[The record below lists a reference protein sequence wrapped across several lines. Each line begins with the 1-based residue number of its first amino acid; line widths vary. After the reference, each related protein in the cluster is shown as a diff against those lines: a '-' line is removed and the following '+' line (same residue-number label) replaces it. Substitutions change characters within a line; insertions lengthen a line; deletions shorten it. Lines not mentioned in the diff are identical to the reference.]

1 MKFKY
6 RSGQQPLEGFTLK
19 RGVGKGG
26 FGEVYFA
33 VSDGGKEVALKL
45 LLGHSEVELRG
56 IANCLNMKHPNLVH
70 VYDLREDSEGQQW
83 LVMEYVLGESMSAVL
98 NRHPTGLPLSLTK
111 EWFAALA
118 RAVGHLH
125 DRGVVHRDLK
135 PANIFVEAGTLK
147 VGDYGLCKTISTSQ
161 RQTRTVGT
169 VHYMA
174 PEVSTGNY
182 SQKIDQYACGVIL
195 HEMLTGKI
203 PFDGESDG
211 EILMKHLTATPD
223 LTCVPEPFRPIIA
236 KSLDKNPNKRYAT
249 MAEMAQAVEPIQLPQ
264 AIPIGVRVS
273 AIGAVAAPPGL
284 ILTPDPELPKSS
296 PIPQRLQAPP
306 IPATPKAA
314 DKPPLPMARP
324 VLPPTL
330 RDRLT
335 GLLGA
340 LLAAPVVAALGLV
353 PYGLLSNPSDWTGL
367 MKLFLVST
375 ALAWAVL
382 LGSGQATFRSSDGWA
397 RRLRLGILGL
407 MIGTLAFWL
416 DGWTM
421 PRSSGVHPATG
432 AEAYIFG
439 TVTMNPD
446 TFSTGIQYVLY
457 FGGVSAA
464 GRWWRSAA
472 RDRQERFSLFPLLA
486 AGFWSAALLFLWPW
500 QSGSPAAGIVPI
512 VIAIVAV
519 QAVSPWTPS
528 ARVLPSKK
536 LRLGR
541 A

>member
-6 RSGQQPLEGFTLK
+6 RSGQQPLDGFTLK
-19 RGVGKGG
+19 RGVGQGG

-56 IANCLNMKHPNLVH
+56 VANCLNMKHPNLVH

-83 LVMEYVLGESMSAVL
+83 LVMEYVLGETMSAVL

-223 LTCVPEPFRPIIA
+223 LTGVPEPFRPIIA
-236 KSLDKNPNKRYAT
+236 KALDKNPNKRYAS
-249 MAEMAQAVEPIQLPQ
+249 MAEMAKAVEPIQLPQ
-264 AIPIGVRVS
+264 AVPIGVRSS
-273 AIGAVAAPPGL
+273 AIGPVAAPPGL
-284 ILTPDPELPKSS
+284 ILTPDPELPKTQ
-296 PIPQRLQAPP
+296 PMPERLKAPP
-306 IPATPKAA
+306 IPAKVPEKT
-314 DKPPLPMARP
+314 PLPVARP
-324 VLPPTL
+324 VPPPTI

-335 GLLGA
+335 GLLGGM
-340 LLAAPVVAALGLV
+340 LAAPIIAALGLV

-382 LGSGQATFRSSDGWA
+382 LGSGQATFRSTDGWS

-407 MIGTLAFWL
+407 GIGAFAFWL

-421 PRSSGVHPATG
+421 PRAASSSVSN
-432 AEAYIFG
+432 AESFFFG
-439 TVTMNPD
+439 TITMPSD
-446 TFSTGIQYVLY
+446 VFSTGVRYLLY
-457 FGGVSAA
+457 FGGVMAA
-464 GRWWRSAA
+464 GRWWRAAA
-472 RDRQERFSLFPLLA
+472 RDRKERFSLFPLLA
-486 AGFWSAALLFLWPW
+486 AGFWSGALLFLWPW
-500 QSGSPAAGIVPI
+500 EAGSPAAGIVPI
-512 VIAIVAV
+512 VLAIVAV

-528 ARVLPSKK
+528 AKVQSAKK

>member
-6 RSGQQPLEGFTLK
+6 RSGQQPLDGFTLK

-223 LTCVPEPFRPIIA
+223 LNCVPEPFRPIIA
-236 KSLDKNPNKRYAT
+236 KALDKNPNKRYGS
-249 MAEMAQAVEPIQLPQ
+249 MAEMAKAVEPIELPQ

-273 AIGAVAAPPGL
+273 AVGAVASPPGL
-284 ILTPDPELPKSS
+284 ILTPDPELPKLP
-296 PIPQRLQAPP
+296 PIPQRLQSAPV
-306 IPATPKAA
+306 PAVP
-314 DKPPLPMARP
+314 KPPLHMARP
-324 VLPPTL
+324 VQPPTF

-340 LLAAPVVAALGLV
+340 LLAAPVIAALGLV

-367 MKLFLVST
+367 MKLFLVTT
-375 ALAWAVL
+375 ALTWAVL
-382 LGSGQATFRSSDGWA
+382 LGSGRATSRSSDGWA
-397 RRLRLGILGL
+397 RRVRLGVLGL

-421 PRSSGVHPATG
+421 PRSSGDHAATG
-432 AEAYIFG
+432 AEMYLFG
-439 TVTMNPD
+439 TMTMNSD
-446 TFSTGIQYVLY
+446 TFSTGVRYMLY
-457 FGGVSAA
+457 FGGVLAA

-472 RDRQERFSLFPLLA
+472 RDRKERFSLFPLLA
-486 AGFWSAALLFLWPW
+486 AGFWSGALLFLWPW
-500 QSGSPAAGIVPI
+500 EASSPAAGILPI
-512 VIAIVAV
+512 VFSICAV

-528 ARVLPSKK
+528 ARVQAPKK

>member
-6 RSGQQPLEGFTLK
+6 RSGQEPLEGFTLK

-45 LLGHSEVELRG
+45 LIGHTDVELRG
-56 IANCLNMKHPNLVH
+56 VANCLNMKHPNLVH
-70 VYDLREDSEGQQW
+70 VYDLREDAEGQKW
-83 LVMEYVLGESMSAVL
+83 LVMEYILGESMSAVL

-125 DRGVVHRDLK
+125 DRGVVHRDIK

-182 SQKIDQYACGVIL
+182 SQKIDQYACAIVL

-223 LTCVPEPFRPIIA
+223 LSGVPEPFRPILA
-236 KSLDKNPNKRYAT
+236 KALDKNPNRRYAS
-249 MAEMAQAVEPIQLPQ
+249 MAEMAQAVEPIQLPV
-264 AIPIGVRVS
+264 AVPVGVRVPHTS
-273 AIGAVAAPPGL
+273 AVAAPAGL
-284 ILTPDPELPKSS
+284 ILTPDPELPKAP

-306 IPATPKAA
+306 IPAGPKVDA
-314 DKPPLPMARP
+314 KTPLPMAKP
-324 VLPPTL
+324 VVPPTF

-335 GLLGA
+335 GMLGSLLLVPA
-340 LLAAPVVAALGLV
+340 IVALGLV
-353 PYGLLSNPSDWTGL
+353 PYGLLANPSDWTGL
-367 MKLFLVST
+367 MKLFLVTT
-375 ALAWAVL
+375 ALAWAVMI
-382 LGSGQATFRSSDGWA
+382 GSGAATFRSPDGWA
-397 RRLRLGILGL
+397 RRARLGALGL
-407 MIGTLAFWL
+407 LVGLLAFWL

-421 PRSSGVHPATG
+421 PRSSGGQPSTSSQ
-432 AEAYIFG
+432 AYLFG
-439 TVTMNPD
+439 TVTMPTD
-446 TFSTGIQYVLY
+446 AFSTGVRYLLY
-457 FGGVSAA
+457 FGVALAA
-464 GRWWRSAA
+464 GRWWRAAA
-472 RDRQERFSLFPLLA
+472 RDRKERFSLFPLLA
-486 AGFWSAALLFLWPW
+486 AGFWSGALLFLWPW
-500 QSGSPAAGIVPI
+500 EAGSPAMGIVPI
-512 VIAIVAV
+512 VLAIVAV
-519 QAVSPWTPS
+519 QAVSAWTPS
-528 ARVLPSKK
+528 AKVYSAKK

>member
-6 RSGQQPLEGFTLK
+6 RSGQQPLDGFTLK
-19 RGVGKGG
+19 RGVGQGG

-83 LVMEYVLGESMSAVL
+83 LVMEYVLGETMSAVL
-98 NRHPTGLPLSLTK
+98 NRHPNGLPLSLTK

-182 SQKIDQYACGVIL
+182 SQKIDQYACAVIL

-223 LTCVPEPFRPIIA
+223 LSGVPEPFRPILA
-236 KSLDKNPNKRYAT
+236 KALDKNPNKRYAS
-249 MAEMAQAVEPIQLPQ
+249 MAEMAKAVEPIQLPQ
-264 AIPIGVRVS
+264 AVPIGVRSS
-273 AIGAVAAPPGL
+273 AIGPVAAPPGL
-284 ILTPDPELPKSS
+284 ILTPDPEMPKS
-296 PIPQRLQAPP
+296 IPAPERLNAPP
-306 IPATPKAA
+306 IPAKIP
-314 DKPPLPMARP
+314 DKTLLPVARP
-324 VLPPTL
+324 VPPPTI

-335 GLLGA
+335 GLLGGM
-340 LLAAPVVAALGLV
+340 LAAPVIAALGLV

-382 LGSGQATFRSSDGWA
+382 LGSGQAAFRSTDGWS

-407 MIGTLAFWL
+407 GIGAFAFWL

-421 PRSSGVHPATG
+421 PRG
-432 AEAYIFG
+432 AGSQGLSNADSYFFG
-439 TVTMNPD
+439 TVTMPAD
-446 TFSTGIQYVLY
+446 VFSTGIRYLLY
-457 FGGVSAA
+457 FGGVMAA
-464 GRWWRSAA
+464 GRWWRATA
-472 RDRQERFSLFPLLA
+472 RDRKERFSLFPLLA

-500 QSGSPAAGIVPI
+500 EAGSPAAGIVPI
-512 VIAIVAV
+512 MLAIVAV

-528 ARVLPSKK
+528 AKVQSAKK

>member
-70 VYDLREDSEGQQW
+70 VYDLREDSEGQKW

-236 KSLDKNPNKRYAT
+236 KALDKNPNKRYAS
-249 MAEMAQAVEPIQLPQ
+249 MVEMAQAVEPIQLPQ

-273 AIGAVAAPPGL
+273 AIGPVAAPPGL
-284 ILTPDPELPKSS
+284 ILTPDPELPKS
-296 PIPQRLQAPP
+296 PAIPQRLQATP
-306 IPATPKAA
+306 IPAAPKT
-314 DKPPLPMARP
+314 PLPMARP
-324 VLPPTL
+324 VLPPTI

-340 LLAAPVVAALGLV
+340 LLLAPAIAALGLV
-353 PYGLLSNPSDWTGL
+353 PYGLLSNPSDSTGL
-367 MKLFLVST
+367 MKMFLVTT

-382 LGSGQATFRSSDGWA
+382 LGSGQSTFRSSDGWA
-397 RRLRLGILGL
+397 RRLRLGVLGL
-407 MIGTLAFWL
+407 MVGTLAFWL
-416 DGWTM
+416 DGWVM
-421 PRSSGVHPATG
+421 PRGGPAQAVTS
-432 AEAYIFG
+432 ADSFMFG
-439 TVTMNPD
+439 TIAMPADV
-446 TFSTGIQYVLY
+446 FSTGVRYLLY
-457 FGGVSAA
+457 FGGVMAA
-464 GRWWRSAA
+464 GRWWRSTA
-472 RDRQERFSLFPLLA
+472 RDRKERFSLFPLLA
-486 AGFWSAALLFLWPW
+486 AGFWSGALLFLWPW
-500 QSGSPAAGIVPI
+500 EAGSPAGGIVPI
-512 VIAIVAV
+512 VLAIVAV

-528 ARVLPSKK
+528 ARVQPSKK

>member
-70 VYDLREDSEGQQW
+70 VYDLREDAEGQKW

-98 NRHPTGLPLSLTK
+98 NRHPHGLPLSLTK

-125 DRGVVHRDLK
+125 DRGVVHRDIK

-182 SQKIDQYACGVIL
+182 SQKIDQYACAVLL

-223 LTCVPEPFRPIIA
+223 LSGVPEPFRPILA
-236 KSLDKNPNKRYAT
+236 KALDKNPDRRYASMVD
-249 MAEMAQAVEPIQLPQ
+249 MAKSVEPIQLPQ
-264 AIPIGVRVS
+264 AIPIGVPV
-273 AIGAVAAPPGL
+273 GVVMAPPGL
-284 ILTPDPELPKSS
+284 ILTPDPELPKAAPIPPRFRAS
-296 PIPQRLQAPP
+296 PIPAAPRS
-306 IPATPKAA
+306 A
-314 DKPPLPMARP
+314 DPMPVARP
-324 VLPPTL
+324 VPSPTF

-335 GLLGA
+335 GKLGA

-353 PYGLLSNPSDWTGL
+353 PYGLLTNPADWTGM

-375 ALAWAVL
+375 ALTWAVL
-382 LGSGQATFRSSDGWA
+382 LGSGQAAFRSPDGWA
-397 RRLRLGILGL
+397 RRLRLGALGL
-407 MIGTLAFWL
+407 VIGALAFWL

-421 PRSSGVHPATG
+421 PRSAG
-432 AEAYIFG
+432 AQAVTSADAYLFG
-439 TVTMNPD
+439 TVTMPAD
-446 TFSTGIQYVLY
+446 AFSTGIRYLLY
-457 FGGVSAA
+457 FGGVMAA

-472 RDRQERFSLFPLLA
+472 RDRKERFSLFPLLA

-500 QSGSPAAGIVPI
+500 EAGSPAAGIVPL
-512 VIAIVAV
+512 VLATVAV

-528 ARVLPSKK
+528 AKVQAPRRM
-536 LRLGR
+536 RLGR
-541 A
+541 T

>member
-6 RSGQQPLEGFTLK
+6 RSGQEPLEGFTIK

-45 LLGHSEVELRG
+45 LLGQSEVELRG
-56 IANCLNMKHPNLVH
+56 VANCLNMKHPNLVH
-70 VYDLREDSEGQQW
+70 VYDLREDAEGQKW
-83 LVMEYVLGESMSAVL
+83 LVMEYILGESMSAVL

-125 DRGVVHRDLK
+125 DRGVVHRDIK

-182 SQKIDQYACGVIL
+182 SQKIDQYACAIVL

-223 LTCVPEPFRPIIA
+223 LSGVPEPFRPIIA
-236 KSLDKNPNKRYAT
+236 KALDKNPNRRYAS
-249 MAEMAQAVEPIQLPQ
+249 MIEMAQAVEPIQLPM
-264 AIPIGVRVS
+264 AFPVGVRVPHIS
-273 AIGAVAAPPGL
+273 AVAAPAGL
-284 ILTPDPELPKSS
+284 ILTPDPELPKAP

-306 IPATPKAA
+306 IPASPKVDATT
-314 DKPPLPMARP
+314 PLPMAKP
-324 VLPPTL
+324 VVPPTF

-335 GLLGA
+335 GMLGSLLMVPA
-340 LLAAPVVAALGLV
+340 IAALGLV
-353 PYGLLSNPSDWTGL
+353 PYGLLANPSDWTGL
-367 MKLFLVST
+367 MKLFLVTT
-375 ALAWAVL
+375 ALAWAVMI
-382 LGSGQATFRSSDGWA
+382 GSGTAAFRTPDGWT
-397 RRLRLGILGL
+397 RRARLGALGL
-407 MIGTLAFWL
+407 LVGALAFWL

-421 PRSSGVHPATG
+421 PRSSGAMPSTSSQ
-432 AEAYIFG
+432 AYLFG
-439 TVTMNPD
+439 TVTMPPD
-446 TFSTGIQYVLY
+446 AFSTGVRYLLY
-457 FGGVSAA
+457 FGVALAA
-464 GRWWRSAA
+464 GRWWRATA
-472 RDRQERFSLFPLLA
+472 RDRKERFSLFPLLA
-486 AGFWSAALLFLWPW
+486 AGFWSGALLFLWPW
-500 QSGSPAAGIVPI
+500 EAGSPAMGIVPI
-512 VIAIVAV
+512 VLAIVAV
-519 QAVSPWTPS
+519 QAVSAWTPS
-528 ARVLPSKK
+528 AKVHTAKK

>member
-45 LLGHSEVELRG
+45 LIGHSEVELRG

-70 VYDLREDSEGQQW
+70 VYDLREDSEGQKW

-125 DRGVVHRDLK
+125 DRGVVHRDIK

-182 SQKIDQYACGVIL
+182 SQKIDQYACAVVL

-223 LTCVPEPFRPIIA
+223 LSGVPPEFRPILA
-236 KSLDKNPNKRYAT
+236 KALDKNPNKRYGS
-249 MAEMAQAVEPIQLPQ
+249 MAEMAKAVEPIQLLQ
-264 AIPIGVRVS
+264 AMPVGVRLSTV
-273 AIGAVAAPPGL
+273 AAVMAPPGL
-284 ILTPDPELPKSS
+284 LLTPDVEPAK
-296 PIPQRLQAPP
+296 APP
-306 IPATPKAA
+306 IPVPAPPRAA
-314 DKPPLPMARP
+314 DKTPLPMARP
-324 VLPPTL
+324 VQPPTF

-335 GLLGA
+335 GMMGA
-340 LLAAPVVAALGLV
+340 LLAAPLVVAMGLV
-353 PYGLLSNPSDWTGL
+353 PYGLLANASDWTGL
-367 MKLFLVST
+367 MKLFLVGT
-375 ALAWAVL
+375 TLAWAIL
-382 LGSGQATFRSSDGWA
+382 LGSGRATFRSSDGWS
-397 RRLRLGILGL
+397 RRVRLGALGL
-407 MIGTLAFWL
+407 LVGAFAFWL

-421 PRSSGVHPATG
+421 PRAAGVQTVTSAD
-432 AEAYIFG
+432 AYLFG
-439 TVTMNPD
+439 TVTMPAD
-446 TFSTGIQYVLY
+446 SFSTGIRYLLY
-457 FGGVSAA
+457 FGGVLAA
-464 GRWWRSAA
+464 GRWWRAAA
-472 RDRQERFSLFPLLA
+472 RDRKERFSLFPLLA

-500 QSGSPAAGIVPI
+500 EAGSPAAGIVPI
-512 VIAIVAV
+512 VIAICAV
-519 QAVSPWTPS
+519 QAVGPWTPT
-528 ARVLPSKK
+528 AKVLPAKK

-541 A
+541 V

>member
-6 RSGQQPLEGFTLK
+6 RSGQQPLDGFTLK

-45 LLGHSEVELRG
+45 LIGHSEVELRG

-70 VYDLREDSEGQQW
+70 VYDLREDGEGQKW

-125 DRGVVHRDLK
+125 DRGVVHRDIK

-182 SQKIDQYACGVIL
+182 SQKIDQYACAVVL

-223 LTCVPEPFRPIIA
+223 LGGVPAEFRPILA
-236 KSLDKNPNKRYAT
+236 KALDKNPNKRYGS
-249 MAEMAQAVEPIQLPQ
+249 MAEMAKAVEPIQLLQ
-264 AIPIGVRVS
+264 AVPVGVRLSTV
-273 AIGAVAAPPGL
+273 AAVAAPPGL
-284 ILTPDPELPKSS
+284 LLTPDAEPAK
-296 PIPQRLQAPP
+296 APP
-306 IPATPKAA
+306 IPVPAPPRVA
-314 DKPPLPMARP
+314 DKTPLPMARP
-324 VLPPTL
+324 VQPPTF
-330 RDRLT
+330 RDRFT
-335 GLLGA
+335 GLIGS
-340 LLAAPVVAALGLV
+340 LLAAPLVVALGLV
-353 PYGLLSNPSDWTGL
+353 PYGLLANASDWTGL
-367 MKLFLVST
+367 MKLFLVGT
-375 ALAWAVL
+375 TLAWAIL
-382 LGSGQATFRSSDGWA
+382 LGSGRATFRSSDGWS
-397 RRLRLGILGL
+397 RRVRLGALGL
-407 MIGTLAFWL
+407 LVGAFAFWL

-421 PRSSGVHPATG
+421 PRAAGAQTVTSSD
-432 AEAYIFG
+432 AYLFG
-439 TVTMNPD
+439 TTTMPAD
-446 TFSTGIQYVLY
+446 AFSTGIKYVLY
-457 FGGVSAA
+457 FGGVLAA

-472 RDRQERFSLFPLLA
+472 RDRKERFSLFPLLA
-486 AGFWSAALLFLWPW
+486 AGFWSGALLFLWPW
-500 QSGSPAAGIVPI
+500 EAGHPSMGIVPI
-512 VIAIVAV
+512 VLSIVAV
-519 QAVSPWTPS
+519 QAVGPWT
-528 ARVLPSKK
+528 ATAKVLPAKK

-541 A
+541 V